1 MRMGKR
7 KGGLKSP
14 CDSRDSRY
22 ESEAGGMGVEVVRDD
37 PREAGNTSFSHH
49 LNPHLG
55 V

>member
-1 MRMGKR
+1 MRVRLEGC
-7 KGGLKSP
+7 GQ
-14 CDSRDSRY
+14 SRY
-22 ESEAGGMGVEVVRDD
+22 ESEAGVEVVRDD